1 MPNWK
6 KVIVSG
12 SDATVSSL
20 FVTNAVTASV
30 FSGSYTGSLFGTAS
44 WARNSLTASFV
55 TGSIHTTGNLALS
68 ASYAITASYCFAT
81 TSSYPILSIGTS
93 LYSVKP
99 VAGLSGSNIASIFF
113 GNNAGDSAFYADF
126 SNFLGDQA
134 GAGAYSASY
143 SNFFGPSA
151 GFSASVSFYS
161 NYLGYL
167 AGYKAQYADSSNFLG
182 NQAGSQASSA
192 SNSNFLGSSAG
203 ISATNAINSNFFGQQ
218 AGRQATSASYSNLFG
233 YKVGNNIAGGAAG
246 IKSNNIIIG
255 TNITLPDG
263 TSNSI
268 NLGAIIFASGSYATT
283 TGNPYSGVVNGKV
296 GINALS
302 FDATNPESL
311 LVSGSNINTIV
322 GTTNINNYAQ
332 LNIKNLSSGNAA
344 SADVVATNDTGTES
358 GNFVDLGINSSTF
371 AGTLGAANEAYLYH
385 TGSNFLIGNTTRGA
399 TALKLFSGNDATIFP
414 VIVTGSSA
422 ILTGSLFGTSSW
434 AQNSITASYV
444 ANAVSFPY
452 IGTAIISGSLI
463 VTGSIAVTGSL
474 SIGNSQFNNTS
485 SITAAGT
492 TTISSLSTGSYISAF
507 YNYAV
512 VSSTNSRA
520 GQIMAIWNGST
531 IRYTEVVTS
540 DIGST
545 STVSFATVL
554 SGNNVNLNVTAPAGW
569 TVRTITNFL

>member
-55 TGSIHTTGNLALS
+55 TGSIYTAGNLALS

-414 VIVTGSSA
+414 VIVTGSNV

-444 ANAVSFPY
+444 ANAASFPY
-452 IGTAIISGSLI
+452 TGTAIISGSLI

>member
-30 FSGSYTGSLFGTAS
+30 FSGS
-44 WARNSLTASFV
+44 
-55 TGSIHTTGNLALS
+55 H
-68 ASYAITASYCFAT
+68 
-81 TSSYPILSIGTS
+81 
-93 LYSVKP
+93 
-99 VAGLSGSNIASIFF
+99 
-113 GNNAGDSAFYADF
+113 
-126 SNFLGDQA
+126 
-134 GAGAYSASY
+134 
-143 SNFFGPSA
+143 
-151 GFSASVSFYS
+151 
-161 NYLGYL
+161 
-167 AGYKAQYADSSNFLG
+167 
-182 NQAGSQASSA
+182 
-192 SNSNFLGSSAG
+192 
-203 ISATNAINSNFFGQQ
+203 
-218 AGRQATSASYSNLFG
+218 
-233 YKVGNNIAGGAAG
+233 
-246 IKSNNIIIG
+246 
-255 TNITLPDG
+255 
-263 TSNSI
+263 
-268 NLGAIIFASGSYATT
+268 
-283 TGNPYSGVVNGKV
+283 
-296 GINALS
+296 
-302 FDATNPESL
+302 
-311 LVSGSNINTIV
+311 
-322 GTTNINNYAQ
+322 
-332 LNIKNLSSGNAA
+332 
-344 SADVVATNDTGTES
+344 
-358 GNFVDLGINSSTF
+358 
-371 AGTLGAANEAYLYH
+371 
-385 TGSNFLIGNTTRGA
+385 
-399 TALKLFSGNDATIFP
+399 
-414 VIVTGSSA
+414 
-422 ILTGSLFGTSSW
+422 TGSLFGTSSW

-444 ANAVSFPY
+444 ANAASFPY